1 MEICLLAQ
9 TVLVV
14 ALVFI
19 AVSNRRDMWA
29 LHKKIMEMNAKVSK
43 LKSNQRGTN
52 HKIPLII
59 AKLGELHP
67 SCYRKQTEKELHDE
81 AIIRLDLDVEPL
93 GRTERFT

>member
-1 MEICLLAQ
+1 MEICLLAL

-29 LHKKIMEMNAKVSK
+29 LHKKIMEMNEDI
-43 LKSNQRGTN
+43 R
-52 HKIPLII
+52 
-59 AKLGELHP
+59 
-67 SCYRKQTEKELHDE
+67 LHDKV
-81 AIIRLDLDVEPL
+81 ITKLDFDVEPL

>member
-1 MEICLLAQ
+1 MNEIEICLLAL

-29 LHKKIMEMNAKVSK
+29 LHKKIMEMNEDIRLHDKEGWDHRRDMHSRVSK
-43 LKSNQRGTN
+43 LER
-52 HKIPLII
+52 
-59 AKLGELHP
+59 
-67 SCYRKQTEKELHDE
+67 
-81 AIIRLDLDVEPL
+81 DVEPL